1 MNVMIINT
9 DDSNENTEIV
19 SDDTDNV
26 LVEHDEQQP
35 SSQFCLG

>member
-1 MNVMIINT
+1 MMINT
-9 DDSNENTEIV
+9 DDSKENTEID